1 MTTTSTIAA
10 ALSWHARETP
20 DRLAV
25 VCDDHA
31 VSWKDLDQ
39 AVNRLAGHLAKVV
52 PVGRGVALH
61 LPNGPA
67 LVLLFLAACRAG
79 RKAQILDPSWPTETA
94 RLALTPLAPGTIV
107 LRSRLGRSGTL
118 T

>member
-1 MTTTSTIAA
+1 MTMASTITAT
-10 ALSWHARETP
+10 LSRHARETP
-20 DRLAV
+20 DRPAV
-25 VCDDHA
+25 VCDNHA
-31 VSWKDLDQ
+31 MSWKDLDQ

-79 RKAQILDPSWPTETA
+79 RES
-94 RLALTPLAPGTIV
+94 
-107 LRSRLGRSGTL
+107 SGI
-118 T
+118 